1 LCRRHVAAGRNV
13 HARGQG
19 LQRFVGDGN
28 DAGQGCGEAALGQ
41 RQIDTF
47 AFRRTHDTAF
57 VPGLHRIVRDAIRHC
72 QTGRVM
78 AGADEPQ
85 IQSAPDG
92 SADFER
98 SFPATLARHRNDKK
112 RARLEEAG
120 SEESSRGGGGR
131 N

>member
-1 LCRRHVAAGRNV
+1 
-13 HARGQG
+13 
-19 LQRFVGDGN
+19 
-28 DAGQGCGEAALGQ
+28 
-41 RQIDTF
+41 
-47 AFRRTHDTAF
+47 
-57 VPGLHRIVRDAIRHC
+57 
-72 QTGRVM
+72 VM

-98 SFPATLARHRNDKK
+98 SFPATLHGTEMKKK

>member
-1 LCRRHVAAGRNV
+1 MYTRAGKDCKGSS
-13 HARGQG
+13 ATAMMPGK
-19 LQRFVGDGN
+19 
-28 DAGQGCGEAALGQ
+28 DAGKPPWGSDGSKG
-41 RQIDTF
+41 TF
-47 AFRRTHDTAF
+47 TFRRTHDTAF

-98 SFPATLARHRNDKK
+98 SFPATLHGTEMKK
-112 RARLEEAG
+112 KEPASKRRAQRSPPGVEGEG
-120 SEESSRGGGGR
+120 IRS
-131 N
+131 